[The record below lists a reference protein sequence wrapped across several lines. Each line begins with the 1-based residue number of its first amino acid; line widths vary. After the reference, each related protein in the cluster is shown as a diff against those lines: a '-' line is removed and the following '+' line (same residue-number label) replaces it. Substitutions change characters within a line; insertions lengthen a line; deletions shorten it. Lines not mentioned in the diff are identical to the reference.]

1 VQRYQAVLLV
11 VIPIAL
17 AAVMIAGRAVTLLVI
32 GALAA
37 GQLVIAAT
45 LGGVTLANIATTAST
60 FGASAPAGSLGIA
73 SGQAAL
79 LYICGSLPFFMGGE
93 LPGAPRRAPARPGR
107 QAAAGTFPVIRAVL
121 LGAYLATV
129 AVIIACVAPLAAR
142 PSFTQEPIPGMAVAQ
157 QFAGHGL
164 AVTVG
169 IGVAASIAGVILV
182 EYLALSRLLVA
193 VTSWPL
199 QRILIGIGVA
209 MVAVSPVILI
219 SPDRIYGDLLT
230 PSLVALWLSQL
241 IVFAVYPRFAARH
254 GRRVGPASV
263 VALAASALAVYGLW
277 TAIQYTQI

>member
-1 VQRYQAVLLV
+1 MLL
-11 VIPIAL
+11 A
-17 AAVMIAGRAVTLLVI
+17 I

-45 LGGVTLANIATTAST
+45 LGGVTLANIATPAST
-60 FGASAPAGSLGIA
+60 FGASAPAGSLAIA

-93 LPGAPRRAPARPGR
+93 LSGAARQEPARPGR
-107 QAAAGTFPVIRAVL
+107 QSGAGTFPVIRAVL

-129 AVIIACVAPLAAR
+129 VVIIACVAPLAAR
-142 PSFTQEPIPGMAVAQ
+142 PAFTQEPIPGMAVAQ

-182 EYLALSRLLVA
+182 EYLALSRLLIA

-209 MVAVSPVILI
+209 MVVVSPVILI
-219 SPDRIYGDLLT
+219 RPDKIYGDLLT

-263 VALAASALAVYGLW
+263 VALAASALAAYGLW